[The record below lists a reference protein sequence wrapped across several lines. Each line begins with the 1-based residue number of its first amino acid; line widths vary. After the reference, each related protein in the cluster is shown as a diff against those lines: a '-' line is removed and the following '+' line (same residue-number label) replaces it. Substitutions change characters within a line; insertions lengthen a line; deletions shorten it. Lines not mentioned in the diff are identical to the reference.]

1 MATPPIFTAGQVL
14 TAAQMNAVGQWVVT
28 PKTTFTAVAS
38 VGASGVFTSDF
49 DDYLLVVRATTS
61 STGSGG
67 FQLTLA
73 STPATSLYSRQT
85 LSTNDTTVAAVRQ
98 TAQANFLGVPQT
110 TNGAFAG
117 YNMLYI
123 SKPAL
128 AVPTVF
134 NMTATF
140 SAGDFTTIR
149 SSYIV
154 GMHETA
160 TAYDGWAI
168 NMPAGQTTTGDYIL
182 YGLNK

>member
-1 MATPPIFTAGQVL
+1 MATPPVFTAGQVL
-14 TAAQMNAVGQWVVT
+14 TAAQMNKVGQWVVT
-28 PKTTFTAVAS
+28 PKTTFTAAAS

-73 STPATSLYSRQT
+73 GTPASSLYSRQILT
-85 LSTNDTTVAAVRQ
+85 TNDTTVTAVRE

-123 SKPAL
+123 NKPAL
-128 AVPTVF
+128 AVPTVL
-134 NMTATF
+134 NMTAI
-140 SAGDFTTIR
+140 SSSGNFTTIR
-149 SSYIV
+149 LFSFA

-160 TAYDGWAI
+160 TAYDGWSI
-168 NMPAGQTTTGDYIL
+168 NMPGGQTTTGDYVL

>member
-1 MATPPIFTAGQVL
+1 MATPPVFTAGQVL
-14 TAAQMNAVGQWVVT
+14 TAAQMNAIGQWVVT
-28 PKTTFTAVAS
+28 PKTTFTAAS
-38 VGASGVFTSDF
+38 NVGASDVFTSDF
-49 DDYLLVVRATTS
+49 DDYLLIIRATTS

-73 STPATSLYSRQT
+73 GTPASSLYSRQILT
-85 LSTNDTTVAAVRQ
+85 TNDTTVTAVRE

-110 TNGAFAG
+110 TNGAFVG

-134 NMTATF
+134 NMMSIT
-140 SAGDFTTIR
+140 SAGNFTTIR
-149 SSYIV
+149 SFSIV

-168 NMPAGQTTTGDYIL
+168 NMAGGQTTTGDYIL